1 MINIIGYLGFKSD
14 CIYLHFLNG
23 NKSLQKMILGL
34 KPDEEKHYTFV
45 SIEPK
50 TGVLLRASKRLQF
63 NINVEPMD
71 GKKRFTKCQGGL
83 HTNNVD

>member
-34 KPDEEKHYTFV
+34 KPDEEKHDTFV

-50 TGVLLRASKRLQF
+50 LESCYEHQNACNLT
-63 NINVEPMD
+63 
-71 GKKRFTKCQGGL
+71 
-83 HTNNVD
+83 